1 MPELPEILTIKKD
14 LKKEILGKIVAHVE
28 FVAPYPLK
36 QTPQFILKN
45 LKNQRIT
52 KISNVA
58 KLLTIHLQNTNLLA
72 IHLNMSGRLLYNTT
86 DPYIKIKLHLN
97 NKDTLHFS
105 SVRMFETFKIMT
117 PLELGVYK
125 KQYGKTIISKKL
137 GVNEFIEKMKKKN
150 TYIKNNLLDQK
161 LISGIGN
168 IYANDALYLSKINP
182 ETKTNNISP
191 KEYIIL
197 FNNLQLLINE
207 SILHRGSTIDRYTDI
222 YGKPG
227 SHQNYFRV
235 YGKKNTPCS
244 VCGTKITFK
253 ALQGRGTYYCTKCQP
268 IDKNVQKTLFM

>member
-1 MPELPEILTIKKD
+1 MPELPEIITIKKD
-14 LKKEILGKIVAHVE
+14 LNKEILGKIITNLE

-36 QTPQFILKN
+36 QTTEYIVSN
-45 LKNQRIT
+45 LVNQKII

-97 NKDTLHFS
+97 TKDKLHFS

-117 PLELGVYK
+117 PLELDKYK
-125 KQYGKTIISKKL
+125 KQYGKTIISKNL
-137 GVNEFIEKMKKKN
+137 GADEFIEKMKKKN

-168 IYANDALYLSKINP
+168 IYANDALYLSKIHP
-182 ETKTNNISP
+182 ETKTNTISR
-191 KEYIIL
+191 KDYITL
-197 FNNLQLLINE
+197 FNNLQMLINE

-222 YGKPG
+222 YGQPG
-227 SHQNYFRV
+227 SHQKYFRV
-235 YGKKNTPCS
+235 YGKKNTACS
-244 VCGTKITFK
+244 ECGTKISFK
-253 ALQGRGTYYCTKCQP
+253 ALQGRGTYYCSRCQP
-268 IDKNVQKTLFM
+268 IDKNTQKTLFM